1 MRAVRYHD
9 HGAPDVLTVEEVPD
23 PDPAPD
29 EVLLA
34 VAAAGVNPV
43 DTYFREGTYEP
54 AFLPMTPGVD
64 AAGEVVAV
72 GSDVERFEPGDHAVA
87 TGLSRDHHGSC
98 AERVAVPEDRIATL
112 PEDVDL
118 VETGAAGV
126 VSVTAFRAAIDH
138 AGVEPAEWVLV
149 HGGSGGVGH
158 AAVQIAA
165 AAGARVVATAAPEYH
180 DHVADLGA
188 DRVLDYARGDL
199 RDAVVAATDGGPNVV
214 LDHRLDDYLQFDADV
229 AAPGA
234 RVVGIGENDSSVG
247 FEHVGAARSK
257 DVQFTFV
264 SMFNTPRLADPLA
277 RVIRLLADGDLSVS
291 VARTYGLDEVG
302 AAHRAVLSD
311 SFLGKLAVVP

>member
-54 AFLPMTPGVD
+54 AFLPMTPGGD

-87 TGLSRDHHGSC
+87 TGLSRDHHGGC